1 MKSCESRVFCL
12 IITMPKNTI
21 LKQILIWRAKHIS
34 HRQFVYILSVII
46 GFTSGLGAVVLKN
59 LTHFIQH
66 LLEAKLIKYYHH
78 AFYFLFPVLGLSIV
92 YLIIKYVIRNKVNH
106 GIPSTLF
113 AISKRKGMMKQYQMF
128 GSILTAPITV
138 GFGGSVG
145 LEGPTVAT
153 GAAIGSNISR
163 LFHMNQTT
171 RTLLISCAA
180 AGAMSSIFKAPI
192 AAIIFAIEV
201 FSLDLTIASMLPLLL
216 ASLSAILTSF
226 FFLGDDVLLPFRVE
240 DKFFISDA
248 PFYIILGIVAAF
260 VSIYFTDV
268 YDKIQKLF
276 DRLKTP
282 INKLIVGSIGIGLLV
297 FLFPPLY
304 GEGFDII
311 NNLIAGNPEKALQ
324 SNLFQMD
331 LTNIWIVIALLIG
344 LLLFKIVASA
354 LTFGAGGVGGI
365 FAPTLFMGSIMG
377 FCMSKIINNCGLFNS
392 QISESNFTLV
402 GMTGL
407 LAGVLHA
414 PLTAI
419 FLIAE
424 LTGGYELFIPLMI
437 TATISFSI
445 TKYFRPH
452 SVYNMELGRKGELIT
467 HDKDHAILTL
477 MDINKVIETNFIT
490 IRPEMNLEQI
500 VNKAVIKSSRNIF
513 PVVKKETQKLQG
525 IILLDDLR
533 PIMFDQ
539 SLYKKVTA
547 TDIMQKP
554 TKIINLDVDKMT
566 DIMKK
571 FQDSSAWNLPVTKHG
586 IYYGFISKSK
596 LLTAYRRQLITLQS
610 ET

>member
-1 MKSCESRVFCL
+1 
-12 IITMPKNTI
+12 MPKQTI

-46 GFTSGLGAVVLKN
+46 GFTSGLGAVILKN

-66 LLEAKLIKYYHH
+66 LLEGKLINEYHH
-78 AFYFLFPVLGLSIV
+78 AFLFLFPILGLTLA
-92 YLIIKYVIRNKVNH
+92 YLIIKYVIRHKVSH
-106 GIPSTLF
+106 GIPSTLY
-113 AISKRKGMMKQYQMF
+113 AISKRKGIMKRFQMF
-128 GSILTAPITV
+128 GSILTAPLTV

-163 LFHMNQTT
+163 MFHLNQTS
-171 RTLLISCAA
+171 RTLLIGCAA
-180 AGAMSSIFKAPI
+180 AGAMSAIFKAPI

-216 ASLSAILTSF
+216 ASLSAILTSYF
-226 FFLGDDVLLPFRVE
+226 FFGDDILLPFRIE
-240 DKFFISDA
+240 DKFVISDA
-248 PFYIILGIVAAF
+248 PFYILLGVIAAF
-260 VSIYFTDV
+260 VSIYFTEA

-276 DRLKTP
+276 DKIDSP
-282 INKLIVGSIGIGLLV
+282 IKKLIIGGIGIGILV
-297 FLFPPLY
+297 FFIPPLY
-304 GEGFDII
+304 GEGFDVI
-311 NNLIAGNPEKALQ
+311 NNLIVGNPEKALQ
-324 SNLFQMD
+324 NNLFQMD
-331 LTNIWIVIALLIG
+331 LNNIWIVVLLLIG
-344 LLLFKIVASA
+344 LMLFKIIASA

-377 FCMSKIINNCGLFNS
+377 FCMSKIVNNSGLFSNP
-392 QISESNFTLV
+392 ISESNFTLV
-402 GMTGL
+402 GMAGV

-424 LTGGYELFIPLMI
+424 LTGGYELFIPLML

-445 TKYFRPH
+445 TKYFKPH

-467 HDKDHAILTL
+467 HDKDHAVLTL
-477 MDINKVIETNFIT
+477 MDIDKVIETNFVI
-490 IRPEMNLEQI
+490 IRPEMTLEDI
-500 VNKAVIKSSRNIF
+500 VHKAVVKSNRNIF
-513 PVVKKETQKLQG
+513 PVVKKDTHKLQG

-539 SLYKKVTA
+539 SLYKEVVA
-547 TDIMQKP
+547 TDVMQKP
-554 TKIINLDVDKMT
+554 PEVINLDTDKMT

-571 FQDSSAWNLPVTKHG
+571 FQDSSAWNLPVKKNG
-586 IYYGFISKSK
+586 IYFGFISKSK
-596 LLTAYRRQLITLQS
+596 LLTAYRRQLITLQGK
-610 ET
+610 